1 MSALGPARVAL
12 AVCDAEGRFDSAVPH
27 GLDRIYSE
35 RIWRASPRLATGSR
49 VKPNTQTVDSF
60 ILRRGFEAAGT
71 ADASVPSLV
80 EAGFV
85 SSASHTIS
93 APTAD
98 VGQKGRRIPGER
110 PVPSPRRSQTSCR
123 GRSVR
128 GQPRRDPSYS

>member
-12 AVCDAEGRFDSAVPH
+12 AVCDAEGRFDLRSLTAGPY
-27 GLDRIYSE
+27 LL
-35 RIWRASPRLATGSR
+35 RAHLEGFAASR
-49 VKPNTQTVDSF
+49 HWVEVKPNTQTVDSF